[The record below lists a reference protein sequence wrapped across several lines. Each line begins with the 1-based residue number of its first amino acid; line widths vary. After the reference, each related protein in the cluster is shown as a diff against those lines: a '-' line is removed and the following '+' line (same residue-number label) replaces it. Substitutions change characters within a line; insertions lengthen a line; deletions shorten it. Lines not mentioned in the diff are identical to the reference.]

1 MCQEISTTPLHHQHQ
16 QPEELI
22 QGWMDAFIMPNSH
35 RTIQMPQETHYQA
48 TSFQS
53 SGVQC
58 VNCSFSY
65 RCGLLLPFCFMVV
78 LCIQRCSA
86 AHLGCNGWLFIKH
99 SNILNCCR
107 AIGWLGTTYLM
118 SRLTV
123 NMLFIVTAKSSM
135 FLLFFYFVIPNVFF
149 SPSQSVQP
157 LSTPK
162 KTSSS
167 PFKITCD
174 DMLAGAS
181 HVFQM
186 YKFRWSFFMQT
197 DMNYVCF
204 DTKSGDMISFRHSQT
219 ASRECVIYHNM

>member
-53 SGVQC
+53 SVVQC

-99 SNILNCCR
+99 LNILNCCR

-162 KTSSS
+162 KNIKLTIQDNMWWHVGRG
-167 PFKITCD
+167 ITCFSNVQISVKYFYANRHE
-174 DMLAGAS
+174 LCLFW
-181 HVFQM
+181 HKV
-186 YKFRWSFFMQT
+186 RWH
-197 DMNYVCF
+197 D
-204 DTKSGDMISFRHSQT
+204 IL
-219 ASRECVIYHNM
+219 